1 MATQQDATVNIH
13 VNNQEAE
20 EKVRS
25 LNQQATELRKKLADA
40 VRIQDNGTIDKTKKE
55 LKKVNK
61 ELDNARLRAARVRE
75 SMKHLSEA
83 TPKELRNTLKLINQE
98 LNSGAVKRGSKE
110 WKQYQN
116 QLKQVNAELKK
127 IQAESREVPTSF
139 KGKIANIANLAVAIT
154 SGMQIYEEVI
164 GKLRGFVNAY
174 AEQDAAMA
182 NTQKFTGMTREE
194 VEKLNEEM
202 KKIDTRTPLIGLN
215 ELAQSAGRLG
225 KNSVEDVMGFVKA
238 GDIIGVAMDEL
249 GEEAPE
255 IISKLAGIF
264 NLESEMG
271 TEKAMLSVGSAVNT
285 LSQKCAA
292 GAPNLVEF
300 ASRMGAVANQ
310 SHMTMDEMLAFGAVL
325 DSNNV
330 TMEKGS
336 TAMQGVITKM
346 YANPAKFAKAAGID
360 VQEFTDALKR
370 SSTEG
375 IMIFVDAL
383 SKMDQMQMSSVLS
396 SLGTAGSGVVQTF
409 QTLAGKTDELK
420 TRLSES
426 KQAFDEATSA
436 TEEYNIQNNTVQAQ
450 LDKSKEKFN
459 QMAAEL
465 GEKLSPAMKYA
476 ISGTSLLMKAMKVLI
491 EFISNHKGA
500 LLTLTAA
507 YIAYQIAVNKAII
520 LDKAHM
526 VITKTATAL
535 KYAWTTAVKLATS
548 VIAIC
553 TGNVQKATV
562 AWCAFSMALKANPI
576 GLIASAI
583 TIFAGALIS
592 WIGAAD
598 DAADSA
604 ENLKKKNEE
613 LLDSYTDIA
622 SKTAEY
628 AKQEINQLEQLYKA
642 ATDEAKSKDER
653 IAAANRIKKMYPE
666 YFSKMN
672 TEAILVGKAK
682 NNYDALTKSIIK
694 TAEARAAAAKIEE
707 NTKRIIELRSQRN
720 NVAEQHKNDYS
731 DMTEKG
737 NTYTSIVN
745 SHQEQDDLY
754 QQAYAHHYPN
764 SRAAMND
771 YNTAKAKWEASG
783 NKLTEIDI
791 EINVLLKSNDYLRNT
806 YGDVPLNTPAEPS
819 IDFSGAYSGGSGG
832 KGSGGKGSGG
842 SSSTTRNKKFEDVEK
857 WRTQELK
864 MNQDDY
870 KKSLISLEEYRN
882 KTLQIEV
889 DYYDKLR
896 THEKATDEE
905 KLKFEEEYNKVLVKK
920 REDDAGILIRKE
932 TETLVAKNKAAQ
944 RLNLVE
950 RSLGKKSYLE
960 YMQEKYNIT
969 LNTLEKQKEAL
980 EKAGLK
986 DTELYKSILTKEEEL
1001 RQEHSG
1007 VMLDLTIDDIEVRR
1021 KKEEDVL
1028 TTQYLN
1034 PKSPMFQNQKAYRQ
1048 GLLDMDIKYLKK
1060 KQKLYD
1066 INSKEWADIQNQI
1079 DQRNREDQ
1087 IEKQQETDNAL
1098 LSFQEQYG
1106 KASGSQ
1112 REKMELD
1119 ILDNLHQQG
1128 LITEEEYNKAKN
1140 AIREKYRNEDRDK
1153 ERTVQSEYADM
1164 VVNLYD
1170 SFKKF
1175 FDELGKD
1182 GTNFWENLSNA
1193 SQAAF
1198 AVMGAALS
1206 QYSAYADA
1214 ERDLELAQVEHR
1226 YDAEIEK
1233 VGKNNKKKE
1242 QLEKQKEAK
1251 IAAIKKKYNERAM
1264 KIEMANAVAQTAL
1277 AAISAY
1283 ASGSQ
1288 VNVFLGP
1295 IASALALAAGA
1306 VQIATIKKQHQAEA
1320 IGYYEGGY
1328 TGKALDNHKEVG
1340 VVHANEFVANHKAVA
1355 NPRLRPLFNLLD
1367 FAQRNNT
1374 VGSLTAND
1382 VSNALGQGRG
1392 VTARAEVTNT
1402 ANEQVGTGLA
1412 LVAGVMTSAGN
1423 AIDRLNKRIDD
1434 GIETVMIMDGERG
1447 FAKKYEHYLK
1457 LSNSPKR

>member
-1 MATQQDATVNIH
+1 MTQQDATVNIH

-20 EKVRS
+20 QKVNELSDRAR
-25 LNQQATELRKKLADA
+25 QLRKEFAEA
-40 VRIQDNGTIDKTKKE
+40 VRIGDRGTIAKTEKE
-55 LKKVNK
+55 LRKVNK
-61 ELDNARLRAARVRE
+61 ELNNATLRAARIRDA
-75 SMKHLSEA
+75 MKHLSEA
-83 TPKELRNTLKLINQE
+83 TPKELHNTLKLINQE

-110 WKQYQN
+110 WKQYQE
-116 QLKQVNAELKK
+116 QIKQVNAELKK
-127 IQAESREVPTSF
+127 IQAESREVNGSF
-139 KGKIANIANLAVAIT
+139 KGKIANVANLAVAIT

-164 GKLRGFVNAY
+164 GKLRGLVSAY
-174 AEQDAAMA
+174 ADHDAAMA

-194 VEKLNEEM
+194 VERLNEEF
-202 KKIDTRTPLIGLN
+202 KKMDTRTSLEGLN
-215 ELAQSAGRLG
+215 ELAQAAGRLG
-225 KNSVEDVMGFVKA
+225 KNSVDDVMGFVRA

-249 GEEAPE
+249 GAEAPE

-264 NLESEMG
+264 NLESELG
-271 TEKAMLSVGSAVNT
+271 TEKAMLSVGSAINS
-285 LSQKCAA
+285 LSQNCAA

-300 ASRMGAVANQ
+300 ASRMGAVATQ

-360 VQEFTDALKR
+360 IAQFTEALKR

-375 IMIFVDAL
+375 IMLFVDAL
-383 SKMDQMQMSSVLS
+383 SKMDQMQMSAVLS
-396 SLGTAGSGVVQTF
+396 SLGTAGAGVVQTF

-450 LDKSKEKFN
+450 LDKAKEKFN

-465 GEKLSPAMKYA
+465 GEKLYPAMKYA

-507 YIAYQIAVNKAII
+507 YIAYKIAVNKAII
-520 LDKAHM
+520 VEKAEM
-526 VITKTATAL
+526 VITKASTAL
-535 KYAWTTAVKLATS
+535 KYAWTTALKLSAAA
-548 VIAIC
+548 VALC
-553 TGNVQKATV
+553 TGNVQKATI
-562 AWCAFSMALKANPI
+562 AWRAFSMALKANPM
-576 GLIASAI
+576 GLLVGAI
-583 TIFAGALIS
+583 TAVVGGIVTLLAS
-592 WIGAAD
+592 SD
-598 DAADSA
+598 DAI
-604 ENLKKKNEE
+604 KKSEEVKQKNQE

-628 AKQEINQLEQLYKA
+628 AQQEINQLKRLYAA

-653 IAAANRIKKMYPE
+653 IAAANRLKKIYPD
-666 YFSKMN
+666 YFAKMN
-672 TEAILVGKAK
+672 TEAILTGNARKQ
-682 NNYDALTKSIIK
+682 YDALTNSIIK
-694 TAEARAAAAKIEE
+694 TAKARAAAAKIQE
-707 NTKRIIELRSQRN
+707 NEGKILELQIQRSKN
-720 NVAEQHKNDYS
+720 EQKQ
-731 DMTEKG
+731 K
-737 NTYTSIVN
+737 
-745 SHQEQDDLY
+745 DLY
-754 QQAYAHHYPN
+754 N
-764 SRAAMND
+764 DWKAAENELANYYRGGTND
-771 YNTAKAKWEASG
+771 VYSPSDGFYVSTDYTKERVELESKVRRAKAAWEVAG
-783 NKLTEIDI
+783 DEMIEIDRNI
-791 EINVLLKSNDYLRNT
+791 RVLEDANAWLEKQV
-806 YGDVPLNTPAEPS
+806 GDTPTEYAPDPEFDFNAAYTPS
-819 IDFSGAYSGGSGG
+819 QS
-832 KGSGGKGSGG
+832 GSGG
-842 SSSTTRNKKFEDVEK
+842 SNKKGGKNNSKNKGDKNSSKKDNSEEDAKNVMQGELDMIEANIQTEQEINFANFTLGLTSYKDYIEEK
-857 WRTQELK
+857 NRITIHGIDKQLEALK
-864 MNQDDY
+864 DADLTETDAY
-870 KKSLISLEEYRN
+870 KKLVARKEKLTSEHKDRILNIDLN
-882 KTLQIEV
+882 AL
-889 DYYDKLR
+889 DK
-896 THEKATDEE
+896 EKAQRE
-905 KLKFEEEYNKVLVKK
+905 KVLT
-920 REDDAGILIRKE
+920 EDF
-932 TETLVAKNKAAQ
+932 
-944 RLNLVE
+944 
-950 RSLGKKSYLE
+950 Y
-960 YMQEKYNIT
+960 
-969 LNTLEKQKEAL
+969 
-980 EKAGLK
+980 
-986 DTELYKSILTKEEEL
+986 
-1001 RQEHSG
+1001 
-1007 VMLDLTIDDIEVRR
+1007 
-1021 KKEEDVL
+1021 
-1028 TTQYLN
+1028 N
-1034 PKSPMFQNQKAYRQ
+1034 PKSPMFGNEAAYRQ
-1048 GLLDMDIKYLKK
+1048 GLLESDLKYLEDKK
-1060 KQKLYD
+1060 KLYATD
-1066 INSKEWADIQNQI
+1066 SEEYIKIEQEIENRVAQ
-1079 DQRNREDQ
+1079 DQLQ
-1087 IEKQQETDNAL
+1087 KQQETAEAL
-1098 LSFQEQYG
+1098 LHFQEEYG
-1106 KASGSQ
+1106 KASGSR

-1119 ILDNLHQQG
+1119 TLDNLHQQG

-1140 AIREKYRNEDRDK
+1140 AIREKYRNEDREK

-1367 FAQRNNT
+1367 SAQRNNT

-1447 FAKKYEHYLK
+1447 FAKKYEHYKK